1 MDASLIMFGIES
13 GVKLGRKIYDVL
25 VDADIER
32 PLLLPVGNLYADVT
46 TVVAM
51 DYFFNHP
58 ELIAPPSNGKPKGQY
73 YGYSEANLILAYKT
87 LRSIDERVSGE
98 GGEMRAAVEIVR
110 NLDRFEQY
118 RKEAR
123 KNKPA
128 VYRLLGTLLEIGID
142 YFVANPDALGRD
154 SNARKIV
161 HSFIVELDE
170 TDFAE
175 GSRRE
180 IIGDLLGASLR
191 VLDSNLPLIEDDE
204 RMRALLGG
212 ITKALIADIDTLTAA
227 GASEAKLSRREELFR
242 RIGSSIM
249 RGAAG
254 AFGENID
261 LFMRN
266 GTAKTLVQSTLT
278 QVLEGIEGKADIFTN
293 ESIELLYKSALNA
306 VGDNPELFSGN
317 EFVQALIGKT
327 VKALAKGDKVF
338 SEETFGAVVQA
349 ALEVARD
356 NAEMLFDPDDPQ
368 EQLLASAVGAMAS
381 SLSSTL
387 AGGGTAKD
395 LLSKT
400 QLVELAQ
407 VVFQEVAKHPEHLIG
422 GEADDVRMTALAQ
435 IIGSVVRSLGENPAL
450 LITGEGF
457 VSLVRDSIRV
467 AVLNADK
474 LIDFGAPN
482 TSRNL
487 LFKILHQVAQVIEEE
502 SNDPRGLVTR
512 EVFLEIVERI
522 LPVASA
528 NLALILDGQPNL
540 VRNTVRTSLG
550 LASDVLTNRTN
561 GANLPD
567 LIEEL
572 LRRVLWGE
580 LKLNETGAVLAAAN
594 EALRA
599 AS

>member
-1 MDASLIMFGIES
+1 MNASLIMFGIEA

-25 VDADIER
+25 VDADVER

-46 TVVAM
+46 KVMAM

-58 ELIAPPSNGKPKGQY
+58 ELVAPASNGKPKGQY
-73 YGYSEANLILAYKT
+73 HGYSEPDLLLAYKT
-87 LRSIDERVSGE
+87 LRSIDERVSGQ
-98 GGEMRAAVEIVR
+98 GGEMREAVEIIC

-118 RKEAR
+118 RKR
-123 KNKPA
+123 FRSKPA
-128 VYRLLGTLLEIGID
+128 VHRLLGTLLEIGID
-142 YFVANPDALGRD
+142 YFAANPDALGRD

-161 HSFIVELDE
+161 HSFISGLDE

-191 VLDSNLPLIEDDE
+191 SLDSHLPLIDDDD
-204 RMRALLGG
+204 RMRSILGG
-212 ITKALIADIDTLTAA
+212 ITKALIADIDALTAA
-227 GASEAKLSRREELFR
+227 NASEAKLFRREELFR
-242 RIGSSIM
+242 RIASSIM
-249 RGAAG
+249 RGAAS
-254 AFGENID
+254 AFGENMD
-261 LFMRN
+261 LFIRN
-266 GTAKTLVQSTLT
+266 ATAKTLVQSTLT
-278 QVLEGIEGKADIFTN
+278 QVLEGIGGRADIFTN

-306 VGDNPELFSGN
+306 IGDNPELFSGN

-338 SEETFGAVVQA
+338 SEETFGAVAQA

-356 NAEMLFDPDDPQ
+356 NAEMLFNPDDPQ
-368 EQLLASAVGAMAS
+368 EQVLASAVGAMVS
-381 SLSSTL
+381 SLSSAL

-400 QLVELAQ
+400 QLVELAR

-422 GEADDVRMTALAQ
+422 AEADDVRMTALAQ
-435 IIGSVVRSLGENPAL
+435 IIGSVARSLGENPEL
-450 LITGEGF
+450 LVTGEGF

-487 LFKILHQVAQVIEEE
+487 LFKILHQVARVIEEE

-512 EVFLEIVERI
+512 EVFVEIVERV

-528 NLALILDGQPNL
+528 NLELILDGQPNL
-540 VRNTVRTSLG
+540 IRNTVRTSLE
-550 LASDVLTNRTN
+550 LASNVLANRTN